1 MSLRARLIAI
11 LGATAS
17 FAIALALVIQDRTL
31 ASDLQHA
38 AAERLVHSAVA
49 ANRLV
54 DAHLAAVADRY
65 RAISSTP
72 QLRANLEVEDPPTL
86 EHYAHDLRES
96 LGAARI
102 LFLDSRGRVVAAAG
116 DAELDPLTRGATSSR
131 LAAKGGA
138 LYALVSIS
146 VGSSEE
152 AVGRLVALEAIDA
165 ATLGDWTELCGA
177 EVELDDG
184 AAPAGDG
191 LTSPVRPVD
200 GAWLRVSSRL
210 DREQQALGRSRR
222 VLLVASAV
230 ALAGALAA
238 SLVLSRGLAAA
249 MAQLLGAA
257 ERIGRGD
264 LGARVEIAR
273 ADEVGELALAVNEMA
288 ARLEENAATV
298 ARQHQELVAAKDRA
312 EAASRAKTDFLANMS
327 HEIRTPM
334 TAVLGYTE
342 LLLSGEAGGEERH
355 EWSAAVRRNG
365 AELLQLI
372 DGILDISRVE
382 SGELEINRRA
392 CRLRRV
398 VEDAAAP
405 VGGAAQEKGL
415 EFNFEIDPSCPEV
428 IETDPVRLR
437 QVLASLLA
445 NALKFTEHGSV
456 SLWVGRDSASTV
468 CFAVRDTGIGIAAQ
482 DQEKIFSP
490 FSQADSSHTRRYGG
504 MGLGL
509 SISRRLAVMLGGS
522 LVVSSDVGRGSEF
535 RLSLPAPAAAL
546 VEEPRKRAT
555 AGAAAVR
562 LEGARVLLAEDGIDN
577 QRLVR
582 ALLRPT
588 AVEIAVV
595 ENGAQAVDQALAA
608 LDAGRP
614 FDLVLMDMQMPV
626 MDGYEAT
633 RRLRAEAYPGPIVA
647 LTAHAMSTDRGR
659 CLEAGCD
666 EYVSKPIDRAK
677 LLEVVARFAG
687 ERKAD
692 GGAGAC

>member
-116 DAELDPLTRGATSSR
+116 DAELDQLTRGATSSR

-273 ADEVGELALAVNEMA
+273 ADEVGELAFAVNEMA

>member
-102 LFLDSRGRVVAAAG
+102 LFLDSRGHDAAG

-177 EVELDDG
+177 EVELGDG
-184 AAPAGDG
+184 AATAGDG

>member
-1 MSLRARLIAI
+1 
-11 LGATAS
+11 
-17 FAIALALVIQDRTL
+17 
-31 ASDLQHA
+31 
-38 AAERLVHSAVA
+38 AAERLAHSATA

-102 LFLDSRGRVVAAAG
+102 LFLDARGRVAASAG
-116 DAELDPLTRGATSSR
+116 DAALDPLTRGATSSR
-131 LAAKGGA
+131 LVASGGA
-138 LYALVSIS
+138 LYALASIP
-146 VGSSEE
+146 VGSGDD

-177 EVELDDG
+177 RVELG
-184 AAPAGDG
+184 SAADASPSGE

-210 DREQQALGRSRR
+210 DRERQALSRSRS
-222 VLLVASAV
+222 VLVVAGAV

-238 SLVLSRGLAAA
+238 SLVLSRGLASA

-264 LGARVEIAR
+264 LGARVAISR
-273 ADEVGELALAVNEMA
+273 TDEVGELAAAVNEMA
-288 ARLEENAATV
+288 ARLEENAGTV

-312 EAASRAKTDFLANMS
+312 EAASRAKTEFLANMS

-342 LLLSGEAGGEERH
+342 LLLSGEAGADEKG

-382 SGELEINRRA
+382 SGELEIHRRA
-392 CRLRRV
+392 CRLRRI

-405 VGGAAQEKGL
+405 VGSAAREKSL

-428 IETDPVRLR
+428 VETDPVRLR

-468 CFAVRDTGIGIAAQ
+468 CFAVRDTGIGISAQ

-490 FSQADSSHTRRYGG
+490 FSQADTSHTRRYGG

-522 LVVSSDVGRGSEF
+522 LAVSSDVGRGSEF

-546 VEEPRKRAT
+546 VEEPRAAAR
-555 AGAAAVR
+555 GAAGGAVR
-562 LEGARVLLAEDGIDN
+562 LEGMRVLLAEDGIDN

-588 AVEIAVV
+588 AVEVAVV

-633 RRLRAEAYPGPIVA
+633 RRLRTEAYAGPIVA

-692 GGAGAC
+692 SEGGAC

>member
-1 MSLRARLIAI
+1 
-11 LGATAS
+11 
-17 FAIALALVIQDRTL
+17 
-31 ASDLQHA
+31 
-38 AAERLVHSAVA
+38 
-49 ANRLV
+49 
-54 DAHLAAVADRY
+54 
-65 RAISSTP
+65 
-72 QLRANLEVEDPPTL
+72 
-86 EHYAHDLRES
+86 
-96 LGAARI
+96 
-102 LFLDSRGRVVAAAG
+102 
-116 DAELDPLTRGATSSR
+116 
-131 LAAKGGA
+131 
-138 LYALVSIS
+138 
-146 VGSSEE
+146 
-152 AVGRLVALEAIDA
+152 
-165 ATLGDWTELCGA
+165 
-177 EVELDDG
+177 
-184 AAPAGDG
+184 
-191 LTSPVRPVD
+191 
-200 GAWLRVSSRL
+200 
-210 DREQQALGRSRR
+210 
-222 VLLVASAV
+222 
-230 ALAGALAA
+230 
-238 SLVLSRGLAAA
+238 
-249 MAQLLGAA
+249 
-257 ERIGRGD
+257 
-264 LGARVEIAR
+264 
-273 ADEVGELALAVNEMA
+273 
-288 ARLEENAATV
+288 
-298 ARQHQELVAAKDRA
+298 
-312 EAASRAKTDFLANMS
+312 MS